1 MKYFEKYALNQH
13 IFRAW
18 IQPSAAKKPQIWH
31 CHNNTSNFDESLN
44 FSKYISYLDFSFL
57 LAVNKNLKQNQ
68 LHCISISTS
77 QSKIYKKLTKKRK
90 DEVMLFD

>member
-18 IQPSAAKKPQIWH
+18 IQPSAAKKPQ
-31 CHNNTSNFDESLN
+31 
-44 FSKYISYLDFSFL
+44 SKYISYLDFSFL

-68 LHCISISTS
+68 LQYNCLHRISISTS